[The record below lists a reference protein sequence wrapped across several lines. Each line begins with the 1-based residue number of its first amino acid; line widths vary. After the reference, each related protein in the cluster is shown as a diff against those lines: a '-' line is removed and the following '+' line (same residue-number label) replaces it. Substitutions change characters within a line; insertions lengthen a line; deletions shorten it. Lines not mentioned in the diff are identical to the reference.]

1 LVIVIGG
8 TNSIPIVDAQDSQSQ
23 STTCN
28 DDSCYTIICSENS
41 PCQSFTSNGHSVAQ
55 PVGESNSIEPIE
67 AETTIMQP
75 SEKVQFKKERSQS
88 VIDPV
93 TVEENRHDGDGKN
106 QDEQYGGDDDGG
118 QMDNP
123 AQERFEQELHG
134 TPEELEVETGFMGM
148 GISVDYI
155 VISDDEQDRVIEN
168 PNRKYNGGLF
178 SLQRG
183 GTVSFSFAYCHT
195 ECVGPEEISSVYLVE
210 GDANDEDIINNA
222 VDDSVKAKFEQ
233 IDQGSFQF
241 KVPNGITG
249 SNTLNKLVINMEQAD
264 GISAFYIH
272 EGVEV
277 S

>member
-1 LVIVIGG
+1 
-8 TNSIPIVDAQDSQSQ
+8 
-23 STTCN
+23 
-28 DDSCYTIICSENS
+28 
-41 PCQSFTSNGHSVAQ
+41 
-55 PVGESNSIEPIE
+55 
-67 AETTIMQP
+67 
-75 SEKVQFKKERSQS
+75 
-88 VIDPV
+88 
-93 TVEENRHDGDGKN
+93 
-106 QDEQYGGDDDGG
+106 
-118 QMDNP
+118 
-123 AQERFEQELHG
+123 
-134 TPEELEVETGFMGM
+134 M

-168 PNRKYNGGLF
+168 PNRKYNGGLL
-178 SLQRG
+178 SLQSG
-183 GTVSFSFAYCHT
+183 GTISFSFADCHT
-195 ECVGPEEISSVYLVE
+195 ECVRPEEISSVYLVE

-249 SNTLNKLVINMEQAD
+249 SNTLNKLVINTEQAE